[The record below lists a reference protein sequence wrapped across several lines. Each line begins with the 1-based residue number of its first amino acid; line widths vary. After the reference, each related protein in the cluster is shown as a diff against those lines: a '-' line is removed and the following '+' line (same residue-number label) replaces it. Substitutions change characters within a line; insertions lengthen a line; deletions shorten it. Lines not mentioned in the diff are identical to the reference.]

1 MSTATTDFNQEPKKI
16 FLAFLIDRL
25 KVANYFIF
33 IEGQDARGWDI
44 MDGIIRSLNEA
55 AQKALATQA
64 EEIKRAIHSH
74 KSCCSLRTREI
85 YGEIATYLNST
96 YFEEGSFGSIVPT
109 SALEGA
115 TPTPTGKIEFR
126 KKAGL

>member
-1 MSTATTDFNQEPKKI
+1 MSSATTDFSQEPKKI

-33 IEGQDARGWDI
+33 ILGQDARGWDI
-44 MDGIIRSLNEA
+44 MDGIIKSLNKD
-55 AQKALATQA
+55 AQTALSGLA
-64 EEIKRAIHSH
+64 EEITNAIHAH
-74 KSCCSLRTREI
+74 KCCHSYRTREI
-85 YGEIATYLNST
+85 YAEINRYLNAT
-96 YFEEGSFGSIVPT
+96 YFEEGSFGTIVPT